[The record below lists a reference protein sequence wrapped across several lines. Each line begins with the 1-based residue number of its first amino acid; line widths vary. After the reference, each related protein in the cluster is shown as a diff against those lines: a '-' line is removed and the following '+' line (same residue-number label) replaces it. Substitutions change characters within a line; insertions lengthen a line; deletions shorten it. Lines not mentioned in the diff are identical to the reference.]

1 MCNKLNNYIR
11 TGTRTVGVRLL
22 PRFVLWLLVL
32 SVSILPRSVFAE
44 LPEFYGEKFA
54 RIGQGWADVRP
65 PIVEP
70 VPVIESD
77 NPGNAFQLQLDE
89 FESKAGPYA
98 DGLTEPLLGLG
109 RYYSQRGDYERAVQL
124 YRRALH
130 IVRLN
135 DGLNSKRQ
143 VPVVRELLDTVRLS
157 GDLQALDDRYDYFFR
172 LYGRG
177 QPPYNDIGVRA
188 ALEYLRWQREALRLD
203 IDNSDSR
210 RLLHLYALNEDM
222 LDAGD
227 GSTSFTLED
236 RWKLSLGQIRN
247 LYLLQSKVRPPIEIT
262 GLQTNMAMQP
272 MSGQGLEM
280 DFTQRQLQALRRNAF
295 RAGRAVLDHYLA
307 SIQLLEEGS
316 EQADRAIEF
325 RARAM
330 LELAD
335 WHQWNGSYSRAAQYY
350 SGVVDIL
357 VAADRGE
364 LVQQWFGAPVELP
377 DNGAFWQL
385 SANSEGTQNIIV
397 SANFDV
403 SARGRARN
411 INAQVQ
417 REDDAKK
424 VYRFKRG
431 LEATRFRPRFE
442 NGKAVATQTLS
453 REYVLYN

>member
-1 MCNKLNNYIR
+1 MLNNYTPSG
-11 TGTRTVGVRLL
+11 TGREGVRLL
-22 PRFVLWLLVL
+22 PRFVQWLLVL
-32 SVSILPRSVFAE
+32 SLSLLSCSVYAE
-44 LPEFYGEKFA
+44 LPEFYGKKFA
-54 RIGQGWADVRP
+54 RMGQGWADVRP
-65 PIVEP
+65 PAVEIVL
-70 VPVIESD
+70 VIESENE
-77 NPGNAFQLQLDE
+77 NPDKAFQLQLEE
-89 FESKAGPYA
+89 FESKTGPYA

-109 RYYSQRGDYERAVQL
+109 RYYSRRGDYEQALQL

-143 VPVVRELLDTVRLS
+143 APVVRELLDTVRLS

-177 QPPYNDIGVRA
+177 RPPYNDIRVRA

-210 RLLHLYALNEDM
+210 RLLELYALNEDM
-222 LDAGD
+222 LDAAV
-227 GSTSFTLED
+227 GSIAFTLED
-236 RWKLSLGQIRN
+236 RWNFSLGQIRN
-247 LYLLQSKVRPPIEIT
+247 LYLLQSKVNPPIQVT
-262 GLQTNMAMQP
+262 GLKANAAIQS
-272 MSGQGLEM
+272 MSGQDLEM
-280 DFTQRQLQALRRNAF
+280 DSTQRQLQALRRNAF
-295 RAGRAVLDHYLA
+295 RSGRGVLEHYLA
-307 SIQLLEEGS
+307 SMQLMEEGS
-316 EQADRAIEF
+316 EQAGRAIEF

-335 WHQWNGSYSRAAQYY
+335 LHQWNGSYSRAAEYY
-350 SGVVDIL
+350 NGVVEMLI
-357 VAADRGE
+357 AADRDE

-377 DNGAFWQL
+377 DNGAFWQP
-385 SANSEGTQNIIV
+385 APNREGMQQIIV
-397 SANFDV
+397 SATYDV

-411 INAQVQ
+411 ISAQAQ

-431 LEATRFRPRFE
+431 LASTRFRPRFE
-442 NGKAVATQTLS
+442 NGQAVATQALS